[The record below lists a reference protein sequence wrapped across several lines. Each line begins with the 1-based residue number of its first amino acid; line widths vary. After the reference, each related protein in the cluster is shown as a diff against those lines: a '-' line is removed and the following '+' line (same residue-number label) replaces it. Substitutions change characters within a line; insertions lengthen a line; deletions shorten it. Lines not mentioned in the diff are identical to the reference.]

1 MSEAEMFRQYAEE
14 AMRWASESNTEQE
27 TRTLI
32 DLVCTWTLAATE
44 IERATTRDPSVTTTV
59 PSR

>member
-27 TRTLI
+27 KRALVG
-32 DLVCTWTLAATE
+32 LVCTWTLAAPE
-44 IERATTRDPSVTTTV
+44 SERAVCKTASKRT
-59 PSR
+59 